1 MYFRIN
7 RFNTDGHIPSCKA
20 GNGSAGGGGS
30 TIPDVPPRPPY
41 GGKMNSKTLVVI
53 VCLAVSCM
61 AMVTI
66 LPEENDAATSITPD
80 QFLALDEDDD
90 GVISLQDDY
99 VLSSYVSITE
109 NLTVE
114 MNGHSL
120 SSPVDVF
127 RMDTVTGLSLTIHG
141 DSERQSTLTGG
152 DTRFVVCNNYKS
164 GSLYIDGVTMN
175 SGYPIL
181 WYGSTEDVV
190 DTIEISNCAI
200 NGIEAGAW
208 ISNKA
213 IEHVTI
219 TGSDISGKIGLFL
232 GTVVNSV
239 IEDCNIHGEQTGVH
253 IKSGTASITG
263 CNISS
268 DTYHAEDALPTSGYG
283 PSFGAVVLDNQYND
297 VISADSTGISIMD
310 STLSTNSTDPDAKAV
325 VVVQEKTDGGSEPS
339 TPISLKSNCIL
350 FEDVTSFA
358 ADDSG
363 SLTINDV
370 VPGDELPTEISL
382 NVGTA
387 SLTVGESMVLTA
399 TVYPDIG
406 LDVLWTSSDSS
417 VVSVIDGVVVA
428 VGAGVATVT
437 ATVNG
442 MTLSD
447 YCVFTVSENF
457 IPPIWDD
464 DDDYVPPIVPS
475 QTEDSGDDD
484 TTTIVACAAAAV
496 VAALIAAFLIL
507 DRRQ

>member
-1 MYFRIN
+1 
-7 RFNTDGHIPSCKA
+7 
-20 GNGSAGGGGS
+20 
-30 TIPDVPPRPPY
+30 
-41 GGKMNSKTLVVI
+41 MNSKTLVVI

-80 QFLALDEDDD
+80 QFLALDEDGD

-99 VLSSYVSITE
+99 VLSSYISITE

-232 GTVVNSV
+232 GTVVNSI
-239 IEDCNIHGEQTGVH
+239 IEDSDLDYAIVCAGE
-253 IKSGTASITG
+253 
-263 CNISS
+263 
-268 DTYHAEDALPTSGYG
+268 TSGEFYG
-283 PSFGAVVLDNQYND
+283 DTESASVPARPSRVPCV
-297 VISADSTGISIMD
+297 S
-310 STLSTNSTDPDAKAV
+310 
-325 VVVQEKTDGGSEPS
+325 
-339 TPISLKSNCIL
+339 C
-350 FEDVTSFA
+350 
-358 ADDSG
+358 
-363 SLTINDV
+363 SLTDC
-370 VPGDELPTEISL
+370 GRF
-382 NVGTA
+382 G
-387 SLTVGESMVLTA
+387 
-399 TVYPDIG
+399 
-406 LDVLWTSSDSS
+406 
-417 VVSVIDGVVVA
+417 
-428 VGAGVATVT
+428 
-437 ATVNG
+437 
-442 MTLSD
+442 
-447 YCVFTVSENF
+447 
-457 IPPIWDD
+457 
-464 DDDYVPPIVPS
+464 
-475 QTEDSGDDD
+475 
-484 TTTIVACAAAAV
+484 
-496 VAALIAAFLIL
+496 
-507 DRRQ
+507 